1 MQTINSSSNKND
13 QGLNLVDLLLYLA
26 SKWKWFLLSVLICG
40 GFAWFKYAS
49 APFVYFGS
57 TTVIIKY
64 NRKIKL

>member
-1 MQTINSSSNKND
+1 MQTTNSSSNKND

-49 APFVYFGS
+49 APKGYDCV
-57 TTVIIKY
+57 
-64 NRKIKL
+64 